1 MTRKEWTSHL
11 GRGASLAVIGLVWAT
26 GAQAQAQA
34 QTQPQSGSSAQSE
47 PAPGQQVSPAGEVT
61 NAPQGAPAT
70 GADDIIVTGF
80 RGSLEKALDL
90 KRTSTTAVDAILA
103 EDIGKFP
110 DLNLSESIQRIPGVA
125 LARDG
130 GEGRN
135 ISVRGL
141 GPQFTRVRIN
151 GMEALTTAG
160 GADASGGTNR
170 TRGFDFNIFASDLFN
185 GITVRK
191 TADAQTDEGSL
202 GATVDLRTA
211 RPFDYKKPFTL
222 AASAQASYNDLYQ
235 KVTPR
240 GALMAS
246 VQNADGTIGIL
257 GSIAYTKRK
266 LIEEGYSTVRWA
278 RGSAFA
284 PGFESYL
291 GTQCVAANANGA
303 SGAVVTP
310 APQGCADVNAALHP
324 RFPRYDYYIN
334 DQQRIGA
341 TVSFQWRPSDSTLI
355 SIDGLYA
362 DFKATR
368 EERYLE
374 APSFS
379 VAGACTAA
387 NRATTCG
394 IADTDVTAATIANGI
409 LVKGTFNDVDLRVED
424 RFDRLDTKFKQIT
437 GELTQDL
444 GDAVKVNLLGGHS
457 VSDHKNPI
465 QNTITFDQFNV
476 DNYSYD
482 YTNGRAPT
490 FNFGT
495 AALTTPTAWTL
506 SQLRL
511 RAASARNT
519 FTQVEANLTW
529 KVNDEFDLMVGGS
542 YKEYKFATSELRRS
556 NGTTT
561 NLETVIPAAV
571 AATPIANYSQVVSI
585 AGQSF
590 LAPVYK
596 TAESLFSLTDPTVYA
611 GAFRLGPEPALGNN
625 SRVREK
631 DKGLYFQA
639 NFNHDFGGVDVRGNA
654 GLRYVQTQQAAT
666 GFGFVGGV
674 VQEVTVPNT
683 YDDFLPSVNL
693 AIEPTDKLTIRLAA
707 ADVMTRPNLGSL
719 PPGISINVAG
729 ANRTVT
735 VGNPT
740 LAPFRARTYDAAIEY
755 YFGSGS
761 ILSLALFQKNIA
773 SFIQTQTTQSTTFTG
788 NPFGLPDSLA
798 VAACGTTPGCA
809 PNLNNW
815 SFSFPANTPGGRLR
829 GFEVN
834 YQQPLR
840 FLPGFLSNT
849 GVLLNYTQVSSD
861 ISYLNGAGVVVVTAP
876 LTNLSK
882 RSANGTFYYEDKLI
896 SARVSGAYRSKYLT
910 TVPGTEAGTTTQGT
924 NATFNLDASLQ
935 INITRQIKVTL
946 EAVNL
951 TDQYQD
957 QYIDP
962 GNLLS
967 VYHHTG
973 REFLAGVRF
982 SL

>member
-1 MTRKEWTSHL
+1 MGAVSNKLMQRRGVSL
-11 GRGASLAVIGLVWAT
+11 GVLAIALAYPGFVH
-26 GAQAQAQA
+26 A
-34 QTQPQSGSSAQSE
+34 QTAGAPT
-47 PAPGQQVSPAGEVT
+47 PAPSADS
-61 NAPQGAPAT
+61 PQGSDADQDT
-70 GADDIIVTGF
+70 GPDIIISGF
-80 RGSLEKALDL
+80 RGSLAKALDQ
-90 KRTSTTAVDAILA
+90 KKAEAGSTDTILA

-130 GEGRN
+130 GEGRS

-170 TRGFDFNIFASDLFN
+170 GRGFDFNIFASDLFN
-185 GITVRK
+185 AITVRK

-211 RPFDYKKPFTL
+211 RPFDYKKTFTL
-222 AASAQASYNDLYQ
+222 AASAQGSYNDLYQ
-235 KVTPR
+235 KFSPR
-240 GALMAS
+240 GAIMAA
-246 VQNADGTIGIL
+246 VQNSAGTIGAL
-257 GSIAYTKRK
+257 VSVAYTKRK

-291 GTQCVAANANGA
+291 GTPCVGVGAGGA
-303 SGAVVTP
+303 SGAVVSP
-310 APQGCADVNAALHP
+310 APQGCTDVNAALHP
-324 RFPRYDYYIN
+324 RFPRYDYYID
-334 DQQRIGA
+334 DQERLGITASLQ
-341 TVSFQWRPSDSTLI
+341 FRPTPSTLI

-387 NRATTCG
+387 SRATTCG
-394 IADTDVTAATIANGI
+394 IADTDVTAATITNGI

-424 RFDRLDTKFKQIT
+424 RFDNLDTKFKQIT
-437 GELTQDL
+437 GELNQDF
-444 GDAVKVNLLGGHS
+444 GDSIKLNVLGGYS
-457 VSDHKNPI
+457 ISDHKNPI

-482 YTNGRAPT
+482 YTDRANPT

-495 AALTTPTAWTL
+495 ANLTSPTAWTL

-511 RAASARNT
+511 RAATAKNT
-519 FTQVEANLTW
+519 YATGEANLTW
-529 KVNDEFDLMVGGS
+529 KVNDEFDLLFGAS
-542 YKEYKFATSELRRS
+542 YKEYRFATTELRRT
-556 NGTTT
+556 NGTTA
-561 NLETVIPAAV
+561 NQETVIPASV
-571 AATPIANYSQVVSI
+571 AATPLSSYSHIVTI
-585 AGQSF
+585 RGQSF
-590 LAPVYK
+590 LAPVYS
-596 TAESLFSLTDPTVYA
+596 TAASLFSLTDPTVSG

-625 SRVREK
+625 SRVQEK
-631 DKGLYFQA
+631 DTGVFFQA
-639 NFNHDFGGVDVRGNA
+639 NFRKDLGGVTVRGNM
-654 GLRYVQTQQAAT
+654 GLRYVQTDQAAT
-666 GFGFVGGV
+666 GFGFVGGA
-674 VQEVTVPNT
+674 VQEVTVPNK
-683 YDDFLPSVNL
+683 YEDFLPSVNL
-693 AIEPTDKLTIRLAA
+693 VIEPTDKLLIRLAA
-707 ADVMTRPNLGSL
+707 ADVMTRPSLGSL
-719 PPGISINVAG
+719 TPGVAVNVSG

-735 VGNPT
+735 VGNPK

-761 ILSLALFQKNIA
+761 LISVALFQKNIQ
-773 SFIQTQTTQSTTFTG
+773 SFIQTQSSTSTFTG
-788 NPFGLPDSLA
+788 NSLGLPDSLA
-798 VAACGTTPGCA
+798 TAACGATPNCA
-809 PNLNNW
+809 PGLNNW
-815 SFSFPANTPGGRLR
+815 TFSFPANTPGGKLR
-829 GFEVN
+829 GFEIN

-840 FLPGFLSNT
+840 FLPGFLKNT
-849 GVLLNYTQVSSD
+849 GILLNYTQVTSN
-861 ISYLNGAGVVVVTAP
+861 IQYLNGAGVVVVTAP

-882 RSANGTFYYEDKLI
+882 RSANATFYYEDKVV

-910 TVPGTEAGTTTQGT
+910 TVPGTEVGTTVQGT
-924 NATFNLDASLQ
+924 AATLNIDASVQL
-935 INITRQIKVTL
+935 TLTKQIKLTF
-946 EAVNL
+946 EGINL

-957 QYIDP
+957 QYIEP

-973 REFLAGVRF
+973 REFLFGVRF
-982 SL
+982 NY